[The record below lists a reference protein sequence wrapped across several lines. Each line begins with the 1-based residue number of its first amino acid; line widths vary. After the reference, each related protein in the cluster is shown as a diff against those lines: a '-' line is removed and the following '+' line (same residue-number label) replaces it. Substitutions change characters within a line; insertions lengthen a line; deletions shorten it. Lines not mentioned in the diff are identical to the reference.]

1 MEMHRL
7 LNSAHYDDTSV
18 SVETS
23 IAYDIVATCIFLLMS
38 FVFLFPCNSLV
49 PLDRR
54 TVAILGA
61 TLCYATRAFIFPNHK
76 MNLEAAVDFDV
87 LVLLAAIMAIN
98 FIIVHQK
105 ETKSLIDYVQTQVK
119 ENPKK
124 GFWLVSFAAFIV
136 SPFLTNDGVCLLFV
150 EPILNAFES
159 LNRPSEVEPSKKEVE
174 CAGDTSLL
182 ALEKGDAFYFLISL
196 ACSSNIGSA
205 LTYTGNPQ
213 NMIVAEDSIDVLP
226 AYLFLLYMLLP
237 ATVSWFMTTM
247 WVQRCWMRSRCMPR
261 AFFAKNGAY
270 PELLNS
276 CLMDESGDKTK
287 AVDGEP
293 KTDGGSSNGIVA
305 MVNTTNNPMLSSGKQ
320 SEKSSSASH
329 DWQPKEEE
337 GIMKRVQRVVV
348 SPFPYAMLI
357 LMGAM
362 IVLIFVEI
370 MSIAGLVCVTA
381 VVMVVVLVLGN
392 HWQGLPILGT
402 DGVQAPLTAEEKIAN
417 TNEFFEELFDSIDYS
432 LLMIFLGTFVVV
444 ENVDSTGM
452 PKMVWDK
459 IVGSS
464 PFNTISSVIGI
475 AMFVLITSQLL
486 GNVAVIQLAKPN
498 VEVLADAEKK
508 YAWAMISF
516 VATVGGNLTITG
528 SAANIIVAEKVRR
541 LDPNSS
547 IDFFRHYNVCFWI
560 TLFSCMVGG
569 VIITGIV
576 MADNGLTEEW

>member
-1 MEMHRL
+1 MRL
-7 LNSAHYDDTSV
+7 LNESEQEEYT
-18 SVETS
+18 ETS
-23 IAYDIVATCIFLLMS
+23 IAYDVVATIIFLLMS
-38 FVFLFPCNSLV
+38 FVFLFPCNRFL

-54 TVAILGA
+54 TAAVLGA
-61 TLCYATRAFIFPNHK
+61 TLCYATRAFIFPHHQ

-87 LVLLAAIMAIN
+87 LVLLAAIMGIN

-105 ETKSLIDYVQTQVK
+105 ETKGLIDYVQIQIR

-159 LNRPSEVEPSKKEVE
+159 LMNGSAPAPQSKETE
-174 CAGDTSLL
+174 YGGDTTLL
-182 ALEKGDAFYFLISL
+182 TLERGDAFFFLISL
-196 ACSSNIGSA
+196 ACSSNIGSS

-213 NMIVAEDSIDVLP
+213 NMIVAQDSIEVLP

-237 ATVSWFMTTM
+237 AVSAWFITTM
-247 WVQRCWMRSRCMPR
+247 WVQRCWMKSRSPVSRGSI
-261 AFFAKNGAY
+261 FSKSNSY
-270 PELLNS
+270 PVLLNT
-276 CLMDESGDKTK
+276 CLLEEGSDHSKKDLST
-287 AVDGEP
+287 DGANVKNPMIVEAAQVP
-293 KTDGGSSNGIVA
+293 PAHGKVVTPDWEKKTD
-305 MVNTTNNPMLSSGKQ
+305 
-320 SEKSSSASH
+320 
-329 DWQPKEEE
+329 E
-337 GIMKRVQRVVV
+337 GLMKRVQRVVV
-348 SPFPYAMLI
+348 SPFPYAMLL

-392 HWQGLPILGT
+392 HWRGLPILGT

-432 LLMIFLGTFVVV
+432 LLLIFLGTFVVV

-452 PKMVWDK
+452 PKWVWDR
-459 IVGSS
+459 IVGKQ
-464 PFNTISSVIGI
+464 PFDTVSSVVGI
-475 AMFVLITSQLL
+475 SLFVLITSQLL

-498 VEVLADAEKK
+498 VEVLGDQEKK
-508 YAWAMISF
+508 YAWAVISF

-547 IDFFRHYNVCFWI
+547 IDFFRHYAVCFWI
-560 TLFSCMVGG
+560 TLFSCILGG

-576 MADNGLTEEW
+576 IADNGFNEQW

>member
-1 MEMHRL
+1 
-7 LNSAHYDDTSV
+7 
-18 SVETS
+18 
-23 IAYDIVATCIFLLMS
+23 
-38 FVFLFPCNSLV
+38 
-49 PLDRR
+49 
-54 TVAILGA
+54 
-61 TLCYATRAFIFPNHK
+61 

-105 ETKSLIDYVQTQVK
+105 ETKTLIDYVQTQVQQT
-119 ENPKK
+119 PKK

-159 LNRPSEVEPSKKEVE
+159 LNRAE
-174 CAGDTSLL
+174 DTSIK
-182 ALEKGDAFYFLISL
+182 AVIEEGESTHMKLEKGDAFFFLISL
-196 ACSSNIGSA
+196 ACSSNIGSS

-213 NMIVAEDSIDVLP
+213 NMIVAEDSISVLP
-226 AYLFLLYMLLP
+226 AYLFLLYMVVP
-237 ATVSWFMTTM
+237 AISSWIITIS
-247 WVQRCWMRSRCMPR
+247 WVQRCWLKSRSAPR
-261 AFFAKNGAY
+261 PSFFTKSGAY

-276 CLMDESGDKTK
+276 CLQDESADRTKGNGDIEK
-287 AVDGEP
+287 AVD
-293 KTDGGSSNGIVA
+293 
-305 MVNTTNNPMLSSGKQ
+305 
-320 SEKSSSASH
+320 SSSALVPATKNPMINSASGKE
-329 DWQPKEEE
+329 DKNQSQIGNGMEWQPKHEESM
-337 GIMKRVQRVVV
+337 IKKVQRVVV

-357 LMGAM
+357 LMGGM

-392 HWQGLPILGT
+392 HWRGLPILGT

-444 ENVDSTGM
+444 ENVDSTGL
-452 PKMVWDK
+452 PRMVWNK
-459 IVGSS
+459 IVGAT
-464 PFNTISSVIGI
+464 PFNTYTSVIGI
-475 AMFVLITSQLL
+475 SLFVLITSQLL

-498 VEVLADAEKK
+498 VVELGDAEKK
-508 YAWAMISF
+508 YAWAVISF

-541 LDPNSS
+541 LDPRSS
-547 IDFFRHYNVCFWI
+547 IDFFRHYHVCFWI
-560 TLFSCMVGG
+560 TLACCMLGG

-576 MADNGLTEEW
+576 MADAGLDETW

>member
-1 MEMHRL
+1 MFDESRL
-7 LNSAHYDDTSV
+7 LNSAHYDDSTV
-18 SVETS
+18 SAETS
-23 IAYDIVATCIFLLMS
+23 IAYDIVATLIFLLMS

-54 TVAILGA
+54 TVAILCA
-61 TLCYATRAFIFPNHK
+61 TLCYATRSFIFPNHK

-105 ETKSLIDYVQTQVK
+105 ETKSLIDYVQTQVQQ
-119 ENPKK
+119 NPKK

-159 LNRPSEVEPSKKEVE
+159 LKHDDPSKVIPDPGEGNMK
-174 CAGDTSLL
+174 
-182 ALEKGDAFYFLISL
+182 LEKGDAFYFLISL

-213 NMIVAEDSIDVLP
+213 NMIVAEDSLSVLP
-226 AYLFLLYMLLP
+226 AYLFLLYMLVP
-237 ATVSWFMTTM
+237 SIVSWFMTIN
-247 WVQRCWMRSRCMPR
+247 WVQRCWMKSRSPKTGGYPQLLSTCM
-261 AFFAKNGAY
+261 G
-270 PELLNS
+270 
-276 CLMDESGDKTK
+276 DESSDKAKLTGDVENK
-287 AVDGEP
+287 AEEAGD
-293 KTDGGSSNGIVA
+293 NGY
-305 MVNTTNNPMLSSGKQ
+305 VNKNPMIDGSLNDN
-320 SEKSSSASH
+320 SSSTPRIMGSTY
-329 DWQPKEEE
+329 DWKPKEDES
-337 GIMKRVQRVVV
+337 IIKKVQRVVV

-370 MSIAGLVCVTA
+370 MSISGLVCVTA

-392 HWQGLPILGT
+392 HWRGLPILGT

-417 TNEFFEELFDSIDYS
+417 SNEFFEELFESIDYS

-444 ENVDSTGM
+444 ENVDSTGL
-452 PKMVWDK
+452 PKLVWDK
-459 IVGSS
+459 IVGKT
-464 PFNTISSVIGI
+464 PFNTIGSVIGI
-475 AMFVLITSQLL
+475 SLFVLITSQLL

-498 VEVLADAEKK
+498 VSELGDAEKK
-508 YAWAMISF
+508 YAWAVISF

-547 IDFFRHYNVCFWI
+547 IDFFRHYAVCFWI
-560 TLFSCMVGG
+560 TLLSCITGG

-576 MADNGLTEEW
+576 LADTGMVEDW

>member
-1 MEMHRL
+1 MFDESRL
-7 LNSAHYDDTSV
+7 LNEGHYDDTTV
-18 SVETS
+18 SAETS
-23 IAYDIVATCIFLLMS
+23 IAYDIVATIIFLLMS

-54 TVAILGA
+54 TVAILCA
-61 TLCYATRAFIFPNHK
+61 TLCYATRSFIFPNHK

-105 ETKSLIDYVQTQVK
+105 ETKSLIDYVQTQVQQ
-119 ENPKK
+119 NPKK

-159 LNRPSEVEPSKKEVE
+159 LKNDGVVKGKEMDVSETGYMK
-174 CAGDTSLL
+174 
-182 ALEKGDAFYFLISL
+182 LEKGDAFYFLISL

-226 AYLFLLYMLLP
+226 AYLFLLYMLIP
-237 ATVSWFMTTM
+237 SIVSWFLTIM
-247 WVQRCWMRSRCMPR
+247 WVQRCWMRSRSPKSGGYPQLLSTCM
-261 AFFAKNGAY
+261 G
-270 PELLNS
+270 
-276 CLMDESGDKTK
+276 DESSDKAKLTGDVENKIE
-287 AVDGEP
+287 D
-293 KTDGGSSNGIVA
+293 D
-305 MVNTTNNPMLSSGKQ
+305 VNKNPMIDGSLNDNSG
-320 SEKSSSASH
+320 STARVMGSTY

-337 GIMKRVQRVVV
+337 SIIKKVQRIVV

-370 MSIAGLVCVTA
+370 MSISGLVCVTA

-392 HWQGLPILGT
+392 HWRGLPILGT

-417 TNEFFEELFDSIDYS
+417 SNEFFEELFESIDYS

-444 ENVDSTGM
+444 ENVDSTGL

-459 IVGSS
+459 IVGQT
-464 PFNTISSVIGI
+464 PFNTIGSVIGI
-475 AMFVLITSQLL
+475 SLFVLITSQLL

-498 VEVLADAEKK
+498 VSDLGDAEKK
-508 YAWAMISF
+508 YAWAVISF

-547 IDFFRHYNVCFWI
+547 IDFFRHYAVCFWI
-560 TLFSCMVGG
+560 TLLSCIVGG

-576 MADNGLTEEW
+576 LADTGMVESW